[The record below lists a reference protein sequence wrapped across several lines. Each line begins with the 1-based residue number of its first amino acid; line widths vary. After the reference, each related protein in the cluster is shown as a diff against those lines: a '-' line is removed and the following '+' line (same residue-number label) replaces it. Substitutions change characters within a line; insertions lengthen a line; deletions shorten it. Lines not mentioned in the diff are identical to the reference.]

1 MKGTDHS
8 TGEIPLLLSRSVC
21 VFLNPSYWVERLGQW
36 GNAPTQGWRVAQ
48 TSFSVRIRS
57 LAGNRTRLHWCEADM
72 LTTTVLAV
80 LFWPHAI
87 LGIYL
92 IYHTNYS
99 RFETLVRRKRKS
111 WKIEWLGLDKLSNI
125 AKIKCHEIS
134 PFQNCKIKLSW
145 NFPTIIKVC
154 TCFLKIWCNQF
165 VIHRFYSNRLLPFW
179 MEFPVTGF
187 LLRNFWIHVTLH
199 LWHQH

>member
-1 MKGTDHS
+1 MYEGDRSQHWGDSPTLFEKCVSFLKSFMLGWETRSMGQCPHPRMEGSSGKFQCQDQ
-8 TGEIPLLLSRSVC
+8 IPSRESNQAALV
-21 VFLNPSYWVERLGQW
+21 R
-36 GNAPTQGWRVAQ
+36 GW
-48 TSFSVRIRS
+48 
-57 LAGNRTRLHWCEADM
+57 H
-72 LTTTVLAV
+72 AV

-87 LGIYL
+87 LGVYL

-111 WKIEWLGLDKLSNI
+111 WTIKWLGLDKFSNI

-134 PFQNCKIKLSW
+134 PFQNCEIKLSW

-154 TCFLKIWCNQF
+154 TCFLNIWCNQF